1 MLASTWYDHTTL
13 ERCGEKPLTQKTEQ
27 QNFQSAMQLYSTLNL
42 TPIERLEKE
51 WNSLPKKVSQ
61 MYERLKVRI
70 RPFLCACVRLRCWIQ
85 SHTARWGSAGVL

>member
-1 MLASTWYDHTTL
+1 MALGKNKPRKCSPPLALKTTI
-13 ERCGEKPLTQKTEQ
+13 Q

-61 MYERLKVRI
+61 MYERLKVPYSPSCGVCVVCGVVCVCVWR
-70 RPFLCACVRLRCWIQ
+70 CACVRAF
-85 SHTARWGSAGVL
+85 T

>member
-1 MLASTWYDHTTL
+1 MIGA
-13 ERCGEKPLTQKTEQ
+13 GEKTANPKKPEQ

-70 RPFLCACVRLRCWIQ
+70 RPFLCVRLRCWVNL
-85 SHTARWGSAGVL
+85 TPPAGGSAGVL

>member
-1 MLASTWYDHTTL
+1 
-13 ERCGEKPLTQKTEQ
+13 
-27 QNFQSAMQLYSTLNL
+27 MQLYSTLNL

-70 RPFLCACVRLRCWIQ
+70 RPFLCVRAFTVFRINL
-85 SHTARWGSAGVL
+85 TPPAGVL